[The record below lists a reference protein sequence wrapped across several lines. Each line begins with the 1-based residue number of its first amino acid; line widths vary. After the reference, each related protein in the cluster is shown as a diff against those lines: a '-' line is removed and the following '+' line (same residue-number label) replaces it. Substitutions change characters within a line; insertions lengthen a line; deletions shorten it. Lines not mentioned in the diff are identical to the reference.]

1 MAETILTRRY
11 RPKYSPLFFEGAKEV
26 AAMLMYFEKYTYM
39 GPNSKPQ
46 IELAKEIATEDFVPF
61 QEWISQNN

>member
-1 MAETILTRRY
+1 
-11 RPKYSPLFFEGAKEV
+11 
-26 AAMLMYFEKYTYM
+26 M

-46 IELAKEIATEDFVPF
+46 IELAKEIATKEFVPF

>member
-1 MAETILTRRY
+1 
-11 RPKYSPLFFEGAKEV
+11 
-26 AAMLMYFEKYTYM
+26 MLKYFEKYTYM

-46 IELAKEIATEDFVPF
+46 IELAKEIATKEFVPF